1 MQITRW
7 PVLTAFAALIASGGH
22 LSAGDLYD
30 KSPAKTDA
38 LVLPKPAEVQ
48 SLTCYP
54 AKISLLGFEP
64 EVDYAALVKEA
75 RGRRLMPSA
84 PDYSLLL
91 LKATGKMAHG
101 GGKKLDSDSDEY
113 KLIRRWIAA
122 GMPFGKPTDPVVSK
136 ISI

>member
-1 MQITRW
+1 MKITRW

-54 AKISLLGFEP
+54 AKITLKGA
-64 EVDYAALVKEA
+64 DDAAQLILTANLANGRVQDLSSELKYEIADPQVARVSSNGRVLPLANGTTEITATFGDKSVKVGVTTESCDVN
-75 RGRRLMPSA
+75 LP
-84 PDYSLLL
+84 
-91 LKATGKMAHG
+91 
-101 GGKKLDSDSDEY
+101 
-113 KLIRRWIAA
+113 IN
-122 GMPFGKPTDPVVSK
+122 
-136 ISI
+136 